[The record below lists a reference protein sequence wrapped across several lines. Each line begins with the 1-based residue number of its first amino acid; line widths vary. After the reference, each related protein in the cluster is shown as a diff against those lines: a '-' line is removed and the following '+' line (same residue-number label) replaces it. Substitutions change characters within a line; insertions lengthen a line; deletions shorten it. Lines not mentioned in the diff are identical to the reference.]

1 LATVALEGLVFSE
14 DFDPEA
20 TASGFFVGLK
30 RRTEDFGMAGGLE
43 NELSPPGERSRP
55 PLLELLLLAGP
66 TIAQMASY
74 TTMQFADTWML
85 SRLGVAEPTAAG
97 NAGLF
102 AFSIIGFGVGVLF
115 CVNTL
120 VSQHFGQKDYTACG
134 RYLWQGVWFGLF
146 FGVLAWLALPFA
158 TAIFRSMGHEPGLA
172 GMEATFF
179 RISVAATGI
188 KLASTACGQF
198 LLAINRPWVVLM
210 AAVLGVSANAG
221 TNYFLIFGHGGFPRM
236 GVAGAAWGTNVGV
249 CVELLTLMCVALAP
263 GIRAKFNTL
272 DATFRL
278 QQMKTLLSIGISSG
292 VQLVADVFAWGIFS
306 LVVMGQFGD
315 KAMAANIF
323 LFRYISVSFM
333 PAYGLSIAV
342 TALVGRYIGAGR
354 PDLSQKRAHLG
365 FAVTAIYMMTCGLF
379 YILGRNQL
387 MGLISHDPE
396 VLRIGAILLIF
407 GGVYQLF
414 DAMYI
419 LYNGALRGAGD
430 TFVPAVATAVL
441 CWTIAVGGGYAVAKL
456 RPQWGPAGPWTV
468 ASVYGLILGVFM
480 LVRFQRG
487 KWKAINLDSHAP
499 AAKVPGL
506 IPA

>member
-1 LATVALEGLVFSE
+1 MSGVLDYEQTGEAAPRRPLV
-14 DFDPEA
+14 
-20 TASGFFVGLK
+20 
-30 RRTEDFGMAGGLE
+30 
-43 NELSPPGERSRP
+43 
-55 PLLELLLLAGP
+55 ELLLLAGP

-120 VSQHFGQKDYTACG
+120 VSQHFGQKDYPSCG
-134 RYLWQGVWFGLF
+134 KYLWQGVWFGVLF
-146 FGVLAWLALPFA
+146 GLLACAALPFA
-158 TAIFRSMGHEPGLA
+158 PALFRAMGHEPTLA

-179 RISVAATGI
+179 RISVAATAI
-188 KLASTACGQF
+188 KLASTAFGQF
-198 LLAINRPWVVLM
+198 LLAINRPWVVLL
-210 AAVLGVSANAG
+210 AAVFGVSANAG
-221 TNYFLIFGHGGFPRM
+221 ANYLLIFGHGGFPKM

-249 CVELLTLMCVALAP
+249 TVELLVLLSVALAP
-263 GIRAKFNTL
+263 TIRAQFNTL
-272 DATFRL
+272 DVRVRFW
-278 QQMKTLLSIGISSG
+278 QMRTLLSIGLSSG

-333 PAYGLSIAV
+333 PAYGIATAV

-354 PDLSQKRAHLG
+354 PDIAQRRAHLG
-365 FAVTAIYMMTCGLF
+365 FAVTAVYMMTCGLI

-387 MGLISHDPE
+387 MALFTQDPE
-396 VLRIGAILLIF
+396 VLRIGATLLIF
-407 GGVYQLF
+407 GGIYQLF

-441 CWTIAVGGGYAVAKL
+441 CWGIAVFGGYAVAKIW
-456 RPQWGPAGPWTV
+456 PQWGPTGPWTV
-468 ASVYGLILGVFM
+468 ASIYGLILGIFM
-480 LVRFQRG
+480 MARFGRGGWKSIRLERDDPSARVRGFEV
-487 KWKAINLDSHAP
+487 LP
-499 AAKVPGL
+499 ATH
-506 IPA
+506 

>member
-1 LATVALEGLVFSE
+1 MAAVLDYKTPSTLERQRSPLA
-14 DFDPEA
+14 
-20 TASGFFVGLK
+20 
-30 RRTEDFGMAGGLE
+30 
-43 NELSPPGERSRP
+43 
-55 PLLELLLLAGP
+55 ELLLLAGP

-85 SRLGVAEPTAAG
+85 SRLGVTQPTAAG

-120 VSQHFGQKDYTACG
+120 VSQHYGQKDYPACG

-146 FGVLAWLALPFA
+146 FGLLAFAALPFA
-158 TAIFRSMGHEPGLA
+158 PAIFHLMGHENPLA
-172 GMEATFF
+172 GMESTFF
-179 RISVAATGI
+179 RISVSFTAI
-188 KLASTACGQF
+188 KLASTAIGQF

-210 AAVLGVSANAG
+210 AAVLGVAANAG
-221 TNYFLIFGHGGFPRM
+221 TNYFLIFGHAGFPTM

-249 CVELLTLMCVALAP
+249 TVELFTLLSVARAP
-263 GIRAKFNTL
+263 AIRAKFNTL
-272 DATFRL
+272 DPALRWH
-278 QQMKTLLSIGISSG
+278 QMKTLLSIGVSSG

-306 LVVMGQFGD
+306 LVVMGQFGE
-315 KAMAANIF
+315 KAMSANIF

-333 PAYGLSIAV
+333 PAYGVSIAV

-354 PDLSQKRAHLG
+354 PDLAQKRAHLG
-365 FAVTAIYMMTCGLF
+365 FAVTAVYMMTCGLI
-379 YILGRNQL
+379 YILARNQL
-387 MGLISHDPE
+387 MGLFTKDPE

-430 TFVPAVATAVL
+430 TFVPAVVTAVL
-441 CWTIAVGGGYAVAKL
+441 CWSIAVLGGYATAKL

-468 ASVYGLILGVFM
+468 ASIYGLILGIFM

-487 KWKAINLDSHAP
+487 KWKSINLDSNAP
-499 AAKVPGL
+499 AAKVPEL
-506 IPA
+506 IPT

>member
-1 LATVALEGLVFSE
+1 MITTLKRSLR
-14 DFDPEA
+14 
-20 TASGFFVGLK
+20 GFFVAFGSDRWFEDVGMDTRLVNESQLQLEPPA
-30 RRTEDFGMAGGLE
+30 RR
-43 NELSPPGERSRP
+43 
-55 PLLELLLLAGP
+55 PLVELLLLAGP

-120 VSQHFGQKDYTACG
+120 VSQHFGQKDYAACG
-134 RYLWQGVWFGLF
+134 RYLWQGVWFGVF
-146 FGVLAWLALPFA
+146 FGLFACCALPFA
-158 TAIFRSMGHEPGLA
+158 PRIFGLMGHEPLLA

-179 RISVAATGI
+179 RISVAATAI
-188 KLASTACGQF
+188 KLASTAFGQF
-198 LLAINRPWVVLM
+198 LLAVNRPWVVLM

-221 TNYFLIFGHGGFPRM
+221 ANYFLIFGHGGFPKL
-236 GVAGAAWGTNVGV
+236 GVAGAAIGTNIGV
-249 CVELLTLMCVALAP
+249 TVELLVLLCVAMTPSL
-263 GIRAKFNTL
+263 RSRFNTL
-272 DATFRL
+272 DLRL
-278 QQMKTLLSIGISSG
+278 RVAQMRTLLSIGVSSG

-333 PAYGLSIAV
+333 PAYGISIAV

-354 PDLSQKRAHLG
+354 PEISRQRAHLG
-365 FAVTAIYMMTCGLF
+365 FTVTAIYMMTCGLI
-379 YILGRNQL
+379 YILGRNVL
-387 MGLISHDPE
+387 MALFTKDPE
-396 VLRIGAILLIF
+396 VQRIGATLLIF
-407 GGVYQLF
+407 GGIYQLF

-419 LYNGALRGAGD
+419 VYNGALRGAGD

-441 CWTIAVGGGYAVAKL
+441 CWSIAVFGGYAVAKTF
-456 RPQWGPAGPWTV
+456 PQWGPTGPWTI
-468 ASVYGLILGVFM
+468 ASIYGLILGIFM

-487 KWKAINLDSHAP
+487 KWIAINLDSRDASVRVEGFEVLP
-499 AAKVPGL
+499 ASRV
-506 IPA
+506 